1 MIINK
6 IICFALFFIFSMQIS
21 SEEILDKNLY
31 EKPYASNELK
41 SGQFFSRKE
50 TRNMEIEEFENP
62 GMIWVERGKEL
73 FDKEEGTNSSSCSSC
88 HKQDINSLLGAAATY
103 PKVHKNK
110 LINIEQK
117 INMCRKN
124 YMNVE
129 KYKLES
135 INLLSLSSYIAYISK
150 GVPINVNVEGKAK
163 KYFNKGKK
171 MFYQRVGQM
180 NLACNQC
187 HDEMAGSYL
196 RAERISQGHTN
207 GFPSYLMRWET
218 IASVHRRFQFCNNQA
233 RAKPLEI
240 GHDDYNA
247 LQLYVA
253 WRGNSLLLE
262 SPSVRR

>member
-1 MIINK
+1 MLINK
-6 IICFALFFIFSMQIS
+6 IVLFILISIFSS
-21 SEEILDKNLY
+21 NVFSEEILDKTLY
-31 EKPYASNELK
+31 KKPYTNNELK
-41 SGQFFSRKE
+41 SGQYFSKKE
-50 TRNMEIEEFENP
+50 TRSMEIEEFENP

-73 FDKEEGTNSSSCSSC
+73 FNNKEGKNNTSCSSC
-88 HKQDINSLLGAAATY
+88 HKQDTNSLLGVAVTY

-117 INMCRKN
+117 INMCRTN

-129 KYKLES
+129 EYKLES
-135 INLLSLSSYIAYISK
+135 INLLSLSSYISYISK
-150 GVPINVNVEGKAK
+150 GIPMNVSVTGKAK
-163 KYFNKGKK
+163 KYFIKGKK
-171 MFYQRVGQM
+171 MFYQRIGQM

-196 RAERISQGHTN
+196 RAERISQGHIN
-207 GFPSYLMRWET
+207 GFPSYLMRWES

-240 GHDDYNA
+240 GHEDYNA
-247 LQLYVA
+247 LQLYIA
-253 WRGNSLLLE
+253 WRGNSLPLE